1 MTIER
6 WLQPEHILLDIE
18 AADRAEVLDAA
29 AAIVGRTHAVDPV
42 PIRHALERREQA
54 GSTAMGGGFAIPHAR
69 VRAIEQPL
77 TLFMRLKRAIAFG
90 APDGRPVSQLLV
102 ILVPTEGS
110 RDDHL
115 ALLAAVARL
124 FSDAG
129 FRSELEKSA
138 DVAAAAAA
146 FRAGIA
152 RILAR

>member
-6 WLQPEHILLDIE
+6 WLQPEHILLDVE
-18 AADRAEVLDAA
+18 VADRAEVLDAA
-29 AAIVGRTHAVDPV
+29 AAIVGRTHGVDPV
-42 PIRHALERREQA
+42 PILHALERREQT

-69 VRAIEQPL
+69 VRAIDQPL
-77 TLFMRLKRAIAFG
+77 TLFMRLKRAISFG

-110 RDDHL
+110 RDNHL

-124 FSDAG
+124 FSDSD
-129 FRSELEKSA
+129 FRLDLEKSA
-138 DVAAAAAA
+138 DGAAAAAA

>member
-18 AADRAEVLDAA
+18 AADRAEALDAA

-42 PIRHALERREQA
+42 PIRHALERREQT

-124 FSDAG
+124 FSDAD
-129 FRSELEKSA
+129 FRSELDKSA

-146 FRAGIA
+146 FRVGIA

>member
-1 MTIER
+1 MTTAR

-29 AAIVGRTHAVDPV
+29 VVGRTQAVDPV

-54 GSTAMGGGFAIPHAR
+54 GSTAMGDGFAIPHAR

-77 TLFMRLKRAIAFG
+77 TLFMRLKRAIEFG
-90 APDGRPVSQLLV
+90 AADGRPVSQLLV

-115 ALLAAVARL
+115 ALLAGVVRL
-124 FSDAG
+124 LSDAH

-146 FRAGIA
+146 FRTGIA